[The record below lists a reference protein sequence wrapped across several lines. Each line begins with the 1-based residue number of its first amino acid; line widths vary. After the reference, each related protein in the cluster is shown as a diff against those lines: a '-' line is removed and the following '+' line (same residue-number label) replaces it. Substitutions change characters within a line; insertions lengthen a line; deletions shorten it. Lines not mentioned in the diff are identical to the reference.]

1 MRHFRAKSHLDRVQF
16 LVLTAFFKKKIKIR
30 IQINFKFSTRA
41 SSEFWFHSIINIFN
55 ISQLVL
61 DRMRSGEPRDG
72 LTRRDLSS
80 ALDGGDGGDPLP
92 CVSHLR
98 RSGVRVRAVP
108 FLPLSR
114 EHVRQCARREIRSQ
128 GLDATEEDVEAVVGQ
143 LAFFSEDFP
152 VLARSGCKQVA
163 GKVDVYLGGRGEQ
176 DLFRGR

>member
-1 MRHFRAKSHLDRVQF
+1 
-16 LVLTAFFKKKIKIR
+16 
-30 IQINFKFSTRA
+30 
-41 SSEFWFHSIINIFN
+41 
-55 ISQLVL
+55 
-61 DRMRSGEPRDG
+61 MRSGEPRDG

-80 ALDGGDGGDPLP
+80 ALDGGGGGGGGDPLP
-92 CVSHLR
+92 CVSQLR